1 MVNGETPYR
10 AEIPNVQLG
19 RPHMGLRPQMV
30 NRETLHWVRTPYG
43 QPEGPI
49 WGKDPSGQLGDAML
63 G

>member
-30 NRETLHWVRTPYG
+30 NRETPYRAETPYG
-43 QPEGPI
+43 P
-49 WGKDPSGQLGDAML
+49 LGDPML